1 MPGDLYN
8 NKYSKRFCFS
18 NVRNIIA
25 DYDFAF
31 HSKTMSTEDN
41 TELNTKSVMLL
52 FLIIIKDEQFINSNN
67 ALHSYQMN
75 KGKNI

>member
-8 NKYSKRFCFS
+8 ISIQKDFFFS

-25 DYDFAF
+25 DYDFDF
-31 HSKTMSTEDN
+31 HSKTRSTEDN